1 MPGTIFNM
9 QLPDTQASSSRLLIN
24 GCCLIYLIISMKLL
38 AIYFLWNADVLLGL
52 ALAPYICRVK
62 TGEFSMR
69 YLLPALLFT
78 ITALIFPVKTTLFV
92 ALMFAVLLFMENF
105 KGKVS
110 TVLFFLLLLISPLFL
125 YISNAISFPIR
136 IWLSE
141 MVAQIL
147 SICGA
152 QAHASGNIIEL
163 NGAEFAVDQACAG
176 LHMLSMS
183 LIICLF
189 VIAHCQRQTVKQLN
203 FIQVTLLL
211 CLTFLL
217 NIVCNLCRIMLLV
230 LFKIPA
236 GNVFHDITGVICL
249 LVYVILPLLWLS
261 QAYLKRS
268 VKVERNPR
276 HYQLIRLEPYE
287 LRYPVI
293 HVAMAITLIIT
304 LFSLKTMD
312 ELANKNAEAVV
323 LKGYHKQILESGVI
337 KFDNAH
343 ALVYLKPTPFYGPE
357 HNPMICWQGS
367 GYNFASIKTEV
378 VNGREIY
385 SGVLTKGRDKIYS
398 AWWFDNGKMQT
409 VSQFKWRWAAARGG
423 RAFYL
428 INVNAA
434 SEAGLREVIDSLQ
447 GNNRF

>member
-24 GCCLIYLIISMKLL
+24 GCCLIYLIIGIKLL

-92 ALMFAVLLFMENF
+92 ALMFAVLLFFENF

-147 SICGA
+147 NICGV

-163 NGAEFAVDQACAG
+163 NGAEFSVDQACAG

-189 VIAHCQRQTVKQLN
+189 AIAHSQRQTVKQLS

-211 CLTFLL
+211 CITFVL

-236 GNVFHDITGVICL
+236 GNVFHDIAGVICL
-249 LVYVILPLLWLS
+249 LVYVIFPLLWLS
-261 QAYLKRS
+261 QVYLKNS
-268 VKVERNPR
+268 VKAEKNPQQ
-276 HYQLIRLEPYE
+276 YQLIRLESYE

-293 HVAMAITLIIT
+293 HVALAITLIIS

-337 KFDNAH
+337 KFENAH

-367 GYNFASIKTEV
+367 GYNFASIKTAV

-409 VSQFKWRWAAARGG
+409 VSQFKWRWEAAKGG
-423 RAFYL
+423 KVFYL
-428 INVNAA
+428 VNVNAV
-434 SEAGLREVIDSLQ
+434 SEAGLKEVIDSLQ
-447 GNNRF
+447 RAGRF

>member
-9 QLPDTQASSSRLLIN
+9 QLPDAQASSSRLLIN
-24 GCCLIYLIISMKLL
+24 GCCLIYLIISIKLL
-38 AIYFLWNADVLLGL
+38 AIYFLWNTDVLLGL

-92 ALMFAVLLFMENF
+92 ALMFAVLLFFENF

-152 QAHASGNIIEL
+152 QAHASGNVIEL

-176 LHMLSMS
+176 LHMLSIS

-189 VIAHCQRQTVKQLN
+189 VIAHCQRQTVKQLG

-211 CLTFLL
+211 CLTFVL

-236 GNVFHDITGVICL
+236 GNIFHDITGVICL

-261 QAYLKRS
+261 QAYLKKS
-268 VKVERNPR
+268 VKAERNPR

-293 HVAMAITLIIT
+293 HVALAITLIIT

-312 ELANKNAEAVV
+312 ELSNKGADAVV

-398 AWWFDNGKMQT
+398 AWWFDNGRMQT
-409 VSQFKWRWAAARGG
+409 INQFKWRWEAAKGG
-423 RAFYL
+423 KVFYL
-428 INVNAA
+428 VNVNAT
-434 SEAGLREVIDSLQ
+434 SEAGLKEVIDSLQ
-447 GNNRF
+447 RAGRF